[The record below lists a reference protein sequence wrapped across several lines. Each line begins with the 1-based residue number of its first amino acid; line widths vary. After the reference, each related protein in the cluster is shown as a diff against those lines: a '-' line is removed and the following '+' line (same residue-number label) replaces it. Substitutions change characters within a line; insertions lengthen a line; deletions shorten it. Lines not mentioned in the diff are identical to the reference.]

1 MFLCLLNVL
10 LRYNVASGEE
20 SIRKRN
26 CDRKKSFQNYR
37 ASCEG
42 MLKPLRP
49 KGQWS
54 KTWSS

>member
-20 SIRKRN
+20 SNRKRN

-54 KTWSS
+54 